1 MECKKCGATAPAES
15 AFCPKCGAALADARA
30 AAAADVPSGTQRVV
44 SAARGRGGSPAEEEL
59 WVGAYSAKAMAGT
72 FAAAGALTLLA
83 AIVCIFFGPPGWIA
97 FLFAAVLVWGGLGL
111 LYWYRRVTVRY
122 RLTSYRFFHETGLL
136 SRVVNRL
143 EVIDI
148 DDVTVRQG
156 FIERMFDVGTIR
168 VTSSDKTHPE
178 LDLPGIDQ
186 AKQVAD
192 MIDGAR
198 RAERHRRGLHI
209 ESI

>member
-1 MECKKCGATAPAES
+1 MQCKKCGATAPAES
-15 AFCPKCGAALADARA
+15 AFCPKCGAALAEAPAGAASDA
-30 AAAADVPSGTQRVV
+30 PSGTQRVV
-44 SAARGRGGSPAEEEL
+44 TAARGRGGSPAEDEL
-59 WVGAYSAKAMAGT
+59 WAGAYSAKAMAGT
-72 FAAAGALTLLA
+72 FAAAGVLTALA

-97 FLFAAVLVWGGLGL
+97 FLIAAVLVWGGLGI

-122 RLTSYRFFHETGLL
+122 RLTSYRFFHESGLL
-136 SRVVNRL
+136 SRVANRI

-156 FIERMFDVGTIR
+156 PIERMFDVGTIR
-168 VTSSDKTHPE
+168 VTSSDKTNPD
-178 LDLPGIDQ
+178 LDLPGIDH

-192 MIDGAR
+192 LIDGAR